1 MQSRRQ
7 NNRALSPLPLVL
19 VTALAGSFIRPFGQ
33 PVQQPAAQGYL
44 LAGLA
49 AAPAL
54 CLVLYLYGRAAAVR
68 RQPAWACLA
77 LAGVLALSAAMELLQ
92 CQRFYQYVLA
102 DQLPLFWFL
111 ALALGV
117 AGLAAQYS
125 LRALNR
131 VSVLVLGLL
140 ALSLVLLLVSVAPQ
154 VRFENL
160 EYSAEP
166 FKQAGLGLLARTVL
180 LPEYLL
186 LALLYEPQKPSRAT
200 LGRGYALALG
210 IGFGLESLLAALA
223 ESVLGAAGP
232 RQSQPIYTIARLG
245 GISVFRRLDAMHVA
259 VWLLLFYLKISLYFW
274 AFLWLCRRALPRVRR
289 MPAGIAGLLL
299 ILLIFGVLRA
309 FPGAASAYFVQQGLL
324 WLLLVCTAF
333 WRKER

>member
-1 MQSRRQ
+1 MQSHNTQRP
-7 NNRALSPLPLVL
+7 LLPLPLVL

-54 CLVLYLYGRAAAVR
+54 CLALCLYGRAASSR
-68 RQPAWACLA
+68 RMPGWFCLA

-92 CQRFYQYVLA
+92 CQRFYNYVLA
-102 DQLPLFWFL
+102 DQLSLFWFL

-117 AGLAAQYS
+117 AGCAAAYS

-131 VSVLVLGLL
+131 ASVLVLALLGLSLALLL
-140 ALSLVLLLVSVAPQ
+140 ASVAPQ

-160 EYSAEP
+160 LYPADP
-166 FKQAGLGLLARTVL
+166 LGQAGLGLLARTLL

-186 LALLYEPQKPSRAT
+186 LALLHGQKKPPRAA
-200 LGRGYALALG
+200 LYRGYALVLG
-210 IGFGLESLLAALA
+210 VGFGLESLLAALA
-223 ESVLGAAGP
+223 ESVLGAAGL

-245 GISVFRRLDAMHVA
+245 GISVFRRLDAVHVG
-259 VWLLLFYLKISLYFW
+259 VWLLLFYLKICLYFW
-274 AFLWLCRRALPRVRR
+274 AFLWLVRKALPKVRR
-289 MPAGIAGLLL
+289 QAAGLAGLLL
-299 ILLIFGVLRA
+299 TLGLFGLLRCFA
-309 FPGAASAYFVQQGLL
+309 GAAGAYFVQQGLL
-324 WLLLVCTAF
+324 WLLLISAAF
-333 WRKER
+333 WRKQP

>member
-1 MQSRRQ
+1 MQSRH
-7 NNRALSPLPLVL
+7 NANFSPLPLVL

-44 LAGLA
+44 LAGLV

-54 CLVLYLYGRAAAVR
+54 YLVLSLYGRAACVR
-68 RQPAWACLA
+68 RLPAWASLTF
-77 LAGVLALSAAMELLQ
+77 AGVLVLSAAMELVQ

-102 DQLPLFWFL
+102 DQLTLFWFL

-117 AGLAAQYS
+117 AGLAAVYS

-140 ALSLVLLLVSVAPQ
+140 VLSLVLLLVSVASQ

-160 EYSAEP
+160 QYPAEP
-166 FKQAGLGLLARTVL
+166 LKQAGLGVLARMVL

-186 LALLYEPQKPSRAT
+186 LALLYEAKKPSRAA
-200 LGRGYALALG
+200 LGRGYALVLG

-223 ESVLGAAGP
+223 ESVLGASGLG
-232 RQSQPIYTIARLG
+232 QSQPVYTIARLG
-245 GISVFRRLDAMHVA
+245 GISVFRRLDAVHVA
-259 VWLLLFYLKISLYFW
+259 VWLLLFYLKLSLYFW
-274 AFLWLCRRALPRVRR
+274 AFLWLFRRALPGVRR
-289 MPAGIAGLLL
+289 PQAGAAGMLL
-299 ILLIFGVLRA
+299 ILCVFGVLRA
-309 FPGAASAYFVQQGLL
+309 FPGASGAYFVQQGLL
-324 WLLLVCTAF
+324 WLLLASSAF
-333 WRKER
+333 WRKQG